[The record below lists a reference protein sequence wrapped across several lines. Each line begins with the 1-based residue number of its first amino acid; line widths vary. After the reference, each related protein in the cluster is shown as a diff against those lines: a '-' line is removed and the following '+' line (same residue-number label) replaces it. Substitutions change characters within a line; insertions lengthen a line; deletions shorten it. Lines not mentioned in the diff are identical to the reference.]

1 MLQLVVII
9 LEKRK
14 EKQNIMTNRWN
25 FLTPTEEELHKRDK
39 LAKDMGIS
47 PIIALL
53 LVKRGISTTD
63 ETRKFFKPN
72 LNDLHDPY
80 LMPDMD
86 KAIVRLNKALGNK
99 EKILVYGDYDV
110 DGTTAV
116 SLVYKYLRLYSSA
129 LDYYIPDR
137 YDEGY
142 GISYKGIDYA
152 AENDV
157 KLIISL
163 DCGIKAV
170 EKVEYAKM
178 KGIDFIICDHHM
190 PDAVLPDAVAV
201 LDAKRLDSQYP
212 YEHLSGCGVGFKFM
226 QAFAKSNNFSF
237 AELEKLLDLVAVS
250 IASDIVPITGENRI
264 LAYYG
269 LKQLNTNPSLGLKGI
284 IDVCGLTGKEIT
296 ISDIVFKIGPRI
308 NASGRMMNGKEA
320 VDLLLS
326 KDREIARE
334 KSENINQYNDERRE
348 LDKKITDEANAIID
362 NFQNMEDHKAIIVYN
377 PEWHKGVIGIVA
389 SRLTEKY
396 YRPAVVLTKS
406 SELITGSA
414 RSIPGFD
421 IYKAIESCR
430 DLLENFGGHTY
441 AAGLSLKE
449 ENLKAFTERFSK
461 LAAEEIDPE
470 QMVPQIDID
479 ATLDFKEINSK
490 FLNDLKKMSPFGPD
504 NQKPVFST
512 LNVKDYGTSKLVGK
526 ELEHLKLELIDS
538 NSNSPIHGI
547 AFGMHKHSEHIK
559 SMHPF
564 NICYTIEENTYNG
577 VTSIQ
582 LLVKEIKT
590 ETI

>member
-1 MLQLVVII
+1 
-9 LEKRK
+9 
-14 EKQNIMTNRWN
+14 MTNRWN
-25 FLTPTEEELHKRDK
+25 FRTPTTEELHKRDE
-39 LAKDMGIS
+39 LVAALGIT
-47 PIIALL
+47 PIVCLL
-53 LVKRGISTTD
+53 LVQRGITSV
-63 ETRKFFKPN
+63 EEVKKFFKPN
-72 LNDLHDPY
+72 LNDLHDPF

-86 KAIVRLNKALGNK
+86 KAVKRLNKALGNK

-116 SLVYKYLRLYSSA
+116 SLVYKYLRPYSSS

-163 DCGIKAV
+163 DCGIKAI
-170 EKVEYAKM
+170 EKIEYAKQ

-190 PDAVLPDAVAV
+190 PDDVLPDAVAV
-201 LDAKRLDSQYP
+201 LDAKRTDSIYP

-226 QAFAKSNNFSF
+226 QAFAQSNGFPFS
-237 AELEKLLDLVAVS
+237 ELEKLLDLTAVS

-284 IDVCGLTGKEIT
+284 IDICGLAGKEIT

-320 VDLLLS
+320 VELLLA
-326 KDREIARE
+326 KDSEIARE

-348 LDKKITDEANAIID
+348 LDKRITDEANAIID
-362 NFQNMEDHKAIIVYN
+362 QFSNMEDRKAIIVYDQG
-377 PEWHKGVIGIVA
+377 WHKGVIGIVA

-414 RSIPGFD
+414 RSVTGFD
-421 IYKAIESCR
+421 IYKTIESCR

-441 AAGLSLKE
+441 AAGLSLRE
-449 ENLKAFTERFSK
+449 ENLEAFTKRFLE
-461 LAAEEIDPE
+461 LAGEEIIAE
-470 QMVPQIDID
+470 QMTPQIDVDSI
-479 ATLDFKEINSK
+479 LE
-490 FLNDLKKMSPFGPD
+490 LKDITPKLMNELKRMNPFGPD
-504 NQKPVFST
+504 NHKPIFAS
-512 LNVKDYGTSKLVGK
+512 LGVKDYGTSKLVGK
-526 ELEHLKLELIDS
+526 ELEHIKLELIDS
-538 NSNSPIHGI
+538 SSKTPMHAI
-547 AFGMHKHSEHIK
+547 AFGMHPHSEQIK
-559 SMHPF
+559 TMTPF
-564 NICYTIEENTYNG
+564 DICYTIEENTYNG
-577 VTSIQ
+577 NTSIQ
-582 LLVKEIKT
+582 LMIKDIKT
-590 ETI
+590 EDT